1 MLNKRAVPILF
12 SSRVS
17 KIHYCAT
24 GPRLIVPI
32 FNCFQQGGNPGAGI
46 R

>member
-17 KIHYCAT
+17 KIHYAT